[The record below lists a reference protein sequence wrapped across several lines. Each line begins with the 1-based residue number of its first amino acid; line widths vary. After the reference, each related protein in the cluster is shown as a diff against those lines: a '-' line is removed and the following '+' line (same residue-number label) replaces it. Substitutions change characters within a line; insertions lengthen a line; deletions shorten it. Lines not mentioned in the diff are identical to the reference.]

1 MPLPSFTSQLSL
13 DEQLKALKDQIRQ
26 APASAPLRVYYFQL
40 LCVLGE
46 WQKALEQLQ
55 LCAQLDPSCEPMAR
69 AYREAIRCEV
79 LRAEVFAGKKKPFL
93 MGEPAQWLACLI
105 DALAHEGAACP
116 GPARPRPG

>member
-26 APASAPLRVYYFQL
+26 APASVPLRVYYFQL

-55 LCAQLDPSCEPMAR
+55 LCAQLDPSSEPMAR
-69 AYREAIRCEV
+69 AYREAIRCEL
-79 LRAEVFAGKKKPFL
+79 LRAAFSPGQKNPFL
-93 MGEPAQWLACLI
+93 VG
-105 DALAHEGAACP
+105 ALAN
-116 GPARPRPG
+116 RL